1 MMKYTK
7 VCLALFLGYFFILTS
22 VPAYSVETKRE
33 YYSTKKE
40 YSKPYKKKYNRDK
53 KCYPYDKYYHLRK
66 SLPFQI
72 PLILIISVG
81 VFFYIQEKRSKGK
94 HYDERISKLSKI
106 IDSYE
111 EQLDVKCLN
120 QKERQKAGQEYEKYV
135 ARHFRRKGYKVEMV
149 GIEKGLEDEGID
161 LICTKKGNSIILIQ
175 CKNWSSD
182 KIIHEK
188 HIFELYGAKKYYEE
202 TNNTKT
208 EAILYSTCDVSQ
220 KAKKI
225 AKQFNIKI
233 VDGFRMLNK

>member
-1 MMKYTK
+1 MKSYIR
-7 VCLALFLGYFFILTS
+7 VGIYIFLGCFVILNLA
-22 VPAYSVETKRE
+22 PAHSAKNKRE

-40 YSKPYKKKYNRDK
+40 YSKPYKKQYNSNT

-66 SLPFQI
+66 SLPYQI
-72 PLILIISVG
+72 PLFLIVSVG
-81 VFFYIQEKRSKGK
+81 VFFYIQEKRTKSK

-106 IDSYE
+106 IDGYE
-111 EQLDVKCLN
+111 EQLDIKCLN

-135 ARHFRRKGYKVEMV
+135 ARHFRRKGYKIEMV

-161 LICTKKGNSIILIQ
+161 LVGIKKNSPIVLIQ

-188 HIFELYGAKKYYEE
+188 HIFELYGAQKYYENR
-202 TNNTKT
+202 NNVKT

-225 AKQFNIKI
+225 AQQFNIKI
-233 VDGFRMLNK
+233 VDGFKMLNK